1 MRIGQTSRIKIMSK
15 HKSKKA
21 ASPRKPADTTAGLR
35 KALNARSKPELV
47 NALLELAQA
56 DRGVLRQLAA
66 RFDVAAAPKE
76 LVAATRQAIA
86 DATDFDERDMNTN
99 FDYDYQAYEEVKRNL
114 ARLIASGN
122 LREAMTLSLELMKQ
136 ASRQVEMSDEGMMTD
151 DIEEC
156 LSVVLKELKKGDLP
170 ANDVIAWCSAM
181 LANDRVGFIARE
193 PLQSLRNHAQAA
205 SR

>member
-56 DRGVLRQLAA
+56 DRGVLRQLTA

-86 DATDFDERDMNTN
+86 DATDFDEREINSN
-99 FDYDYQAYEEVKRNL
+99 FDYDYEAYDEVKRNL

-136 ASRQVEMSDEGMMTD
+136 ASRQVEMSDEGIMTD

-156 LSVVLKELKKGDLP
+156 LNVVLKELKKGDLP
-170 ANDVIAWCSAM
+170 ANDVIAWCTAM

-193 PLQSLRNHAQAA
+193 QLQSLRKHAQAA
-205 SR
+205 SQ

>member
-1 MRIGQTSRIKIMSK
+1 MSN
-15 HKSKKA
+15 
-21 ASPRKPADTTAGLR
+21 RKPKQTASAKKPVDTTAGLR

-47 NALLELAQA
+47 SALLELAQA
-56 DRGVLRQLAA
+56 DRGVLRQLTA

-86 DATDFDERDMNTN
+86 DATDFDEREINSN
-99 FDYDYQAYEEVKRNL
+99 FGYDYEAYNEVKRNL
-114 ARLIASGN
+114 ARLITSGQ
-122 LREAMTLSLELMKQ
+122 LRLAMELSLDLMKQ
-136 ASRQVEMSDEGMMTD
+136 GSRQVEMSDEGMMTD

-156 LSVVLKELKKGDLP
+156 LSVVLKELKKCDLP

-193 PLQSLRNHAQAA
+193 SLQSLRDRVV
-205 SR
+205 SPKT

>member
-1 MRIGQTSRIKIMSK
+1 MSK

-21 ASPRKPADTTAGLR
+21 VSPRKPVDTTAGLR

-47 NALLELAQA
+47 NALLELAQE
-56 DRGVLRQLAA
+56 DRGVLRQLTA

-86 DATDFDERDMNTN
+86 DATDFDEREINSN
-99 FDYDYQAYEEVKRNL
+99 FDYEAYNEVKRNFT
-114 ARLIASGN
+114 RLIASGS

-136 ASRQVEMSDEGMMTD
+136 ASRQVEMSDEGIMTD

-170 ANDVIAWCSAM
+170 AKDVIAWCSTM
-181 LANDRVGFIARE
+181 LANDRVGFIAQE
-193 PLQSLRNHAQAA
+193 PLQSLRKHAQAA
-205 SR
+205 SQ

>member
-1 MRIGQTSRIKIMSK
+1 MSK

-21 ASPRKPADTTAGLR
+21 VSPRKPADTTAGLR
-35 KALNARSKPELV
+35 KALNARSKADLV
-47 NALLELAQA
+47 SVLLELARE
-56 DRGVLRQLAA
+56 DRGVLRQLTA
-66 RFDVAAAPKE
+66 RFDVAAVPKE

-86 DATDFDERDMNTN
+86 DATDFDEREINHN
-99 FDYDYQAYEEVKRNL
+99 FDYDSEAYNEVKRNL

-122 LREAMTLSLELMKQ
+122 LRESMELSLELMKQ

-151 DIEEC
+151 DIEDC
-156 LSVVLKELKKGDLP
+156 LSVVLEELRKCDLP

-193 PLQSLRNHAQAA
+193 PLQSLRNRSQAA
-205 SR
+205 L

>member
-1 MRIGQTSRIKIMSK
+1 MSK
-15 HKSKKA
+15 HKAKKA
-21 ASPRKPADTTAGLR
+21 ASPKEPGDTTAGLR

-47 NALLELAQA
+47 NVLLELAQA
-56 DRGVLRQLAA
+56 DRGVLRQLTA

-76 LVAATRQAIA
+76 LVAATRKAIA

-114 ARLIASGN
+114 ARLITSGN

-170 ANDVIAWCSAM
+170 ADDVIAWCSAM

-193 PLQSLRNHAQAA
+193 PLQSLRNHSQAA

>member
-1 MRIGQTSRIKIMSK
+1 MSK

-35 KALNARSKPELV
+35 KALNARTKPELV
-47 NALLELAQA
+47 NALLELARA
-56 DRGVLRQLAA
+56 DRGVLRQLTA

-86 DATDFDERDMNTN
+86 DATDFDEREINSN
-99 FDYDYQAYEEVKRNL
+99 FDYDYEAYEEVKRNL

-136 ASRQVEMSDEGMMTD
+136 GSRQVEMSDEGMMTD

-156 LSVVLKELKKGDLP
+156 LSVVLKELKKGDLA

-181 LANDRVGFIARE
+181 LANDRTGFIADKQLE
-193 PLQSLRNHAQAA
+193 SLRKHAQAA
-205 SR
+205 SQ

>member
-21 ASPRKPADTTAGLR
+21 APPRKPADTTAGLR
-35 KALNARSKPELV
+35 KALNSRSKADLV
-47 NALLELAQA
+47 SVLLELAQE
-56 DRGVLRQLAA
+56 DRGIFRQLTT
-66 RFDVAAAPKE
+66 RFGVAPAPTE
-76 LVAATRQAIA
+76 LVAATRRAIA

-114 ARLIASGN
+114 ARLITSGQ
-122 LREAMTLSLELMKQ
+122 LRLAMELSLDLMKQ

-156 LSVVLKELKKGDLP
+156 LSVVLKELKKCDLP

-181 LANDRVGFIARE
+181 LANDRVGFIARD
-193 PLQSLRNHAQAA
+193 PLHSLRSHLQATP
-205 SR
+205 